1 MKRTNK
7 AGVDLIEQF
16 EGCKLTTYLCPAGI
30 KTVGFGHTGPDV
42 KLGQT
47 ITREQ
52 ADQLLFNDLR
62 RFEQAV
68 EKLCPVTT
76 DNQFAALVSFTFNL
90 GEQSLKTSTLRRM
103 HNEGDYAGAQGQFTR
118 WVKAGGKTLPGL
130 VKRRLAEAALYG
142 KENA

>member
-7 AGVDLIEQF
+7 AGAHLIQVS
-16 EGCKLTTYLCPAGI
+16 EGCMLKAYRCPAGVLTI
-30 KTVGFGHTGPDV
+30 GYGSTGPHV
-42 KLGQT
+42 REGMT

-76 DNQFAALVSFTFNL
+76 DNQFAALVSFAFNL
-90 GEQSLKTSTLRRM
+90 GEDALRKSTLRKL
-103 HNEGDYAGAQGQFTR
+103 HNLADYCCAQKQFAR
-118 WVKAGGKTLPGL
+118 WNKAGGKVLPGL
-130 VKRRLAEAALYG
+130 VKRRNLEAELYG
-142 KENA
+142 RP